1 MNELGF
7 EFEHPWVL
15 LFLALGGWLAKHL
28 GATVATTTESRVIA

>member
-15 LFLALGGWLAKHL
+15 LFLALLPL
-28 GATVATTTESRVIA
+28 Y